1 MDASNNDF
9 EMTEMTE
16 MSNQSRLQMPIQ
28 VEESEHLNPDAI
40 VVDVP
45 QDTQDDPSGSNN
57 VENELSIIVED
68 GETKQKKWFR

>member
-9 EMTEMTE
+9 KMTEV
-16 MSNQSRLQMPIQ
+16 SNQSRLQMPIQ
-28 VEESEHLNPDAI
+28 VEESEPLNPDRI
-40 VVDVP
+40 EVEIL

>member
-9 EMTEMTE
+9 EMTEMPE
-16 MSNQSRLQMPIQ
+16 MSIQSRLQMPIQ

-45 QDTQDDPSGSNN
+45 QDTQDDPNGPSNI
-57 VENELSIIVED
+57 ETELSVIVED

>member
-9 EMTEMTE
+9 EMTEM
-16 MSNQSRLQMPIQ
+16 SIQSRLQMPIQ

-45 QDTQDDPSGSNN
+45 QDTQDDPSGPNN
-57 VENELSIIVED
+57 VENELSVIVED

>member
-9 EMTEMTE
+9 EMTEM
-16 MSNQSRLQMPIQ
+16 SIQSRLQMPIQ

-45 QDTQDDPSGSNN
+45 QDTQDDPNGPSNI
-57 VENELSIIVED
+57 ETELSVIVED

>member
-16 MSNQSRLQMPIQ
+16 MSIQSRLQMPIQ

-45 QDTQDDPSGSNN
+45 QDTQDDPSGSNK

>member
-9 EMTEMTE
+9 EMTE

-45 QDTQDDPSGSNN
+45 QDTQDDPNGPSNI
-57 VENELSIIVED
+57 ENELSVIVED

>member
-9 EMTEMTE
+9 EMTE

-45 QDTQDDPSGSNN
+45 QDTQDDPSGSNK

>member
-1 MDASNNDF
+1 MAASNSDI
-9 EMTEMTE
+9 EMADVST
-16 MSNQSRLQMPIQ
+16 QSRLQMPIQ

-45 QDTQDDPSGSNN
+45 QDTQDDPNGPSNI
-57 VENELSIIVED
+57 ENELSIIVED

>member
-45 QDTQDDPSGSNN
+45 QDTQDDPNGPSNI
-57 VENELSIIVED
+57 ENELSVIVED

>member
-9 EMTEMTE
+9 KMTE

-40 VVDVP
+40 VVDVL

-57 VENELSIIVED
+57 VENELSVIVED